1 MANRED
7 LLAALASKGV
17 KALPKL
23 TEQDRENKRI
33 EIEQR
38 NKRNESL
45 MQRTELS
52 EADAMDKFYENGN
65 RKD

>member
-1 MANRED
+1 MSREE
-7 LLAALASKGV
+7 LLAALESKGV
-17 KALPKL
+17 TALPKL

-45 MQRTELS
+45 MLNRELS
-52 EADAMDKFYENGN
+52 EADAMDKFYETGN

>member
-1 MANRED
+1 MMNREE

-17 KALPKL
+17 TALPEL

-33 EIEQR
+33 EIEKR

-45 MQRTELS
+45 MLNKETNES
-52 EADAMDKFYENGN
+52 DAMDKFYETGN

>member
-1 MANRED
+1 MGNTDD

-17 KALPKL
+17 TALPKL
-23 TEQDRENKRI
+23 TEQDRENKRL

-45 MQRTELS
+45 MQRTEIS
-52 EADAMDKFYENGN
+52 EADARDRYYESGN

>member
-17 KALPKL
+17 TVLPKL
-23 TEQDRENKRI
+23 TEQDRENKRL
-33 EIEQR
+33 EIEER

-45 MQRTELS
+45 MQRTELN
-52 EADAMDKFYENGN
+52 EADAMDKFYESGN

>member
-17 KALPKL
+17 TALPKL

-45 MQRTELS
+45 MQRTETS
-52 EADAMDKFYENGN
+52 EDDAMDRFYESGN